1 MTWRAA
7 TEVEKT
13 AGEPLSPELV
23 LVSPDLRERA
33 LRELTFPH
41 ERNGTGPPAVHLLE
55 LAREQPEER
64 DHVEV
69 SLLRTAGDV
78 VLHVAGIAVLFVL
91 VVAGAAFGLTIAPG
105 ETEPRF
111 ATSPAPSRPS
121 SPAIGTAAVSGS
133 VSVDERAGGVDR
145 WRRSFPLRLTTYG
158 QLVWNLDA
166 LVRDVFGKRPVCLL
180 HALHRLSPAA
190 CSASGQ
196 RRSVYRT
203 TFDRAEG
210 SGLRLRKTATAPRL
224 RGRALPLSLGRK
236 YVSCGPRRWVATT
249 ANRAFSCTWER
260 PKPG

>member
-33 LRELTFPH
+33 LRELTFPR
-41 ERNGTGPPAVHLLE
+41 EGNGTGSPAVRLLE

-64 DHVEV
+64 DYVEV

-78 VLHVAGIAVLFVL
+78 ALHVAGIAVLFVL

-111 ATSPAPSRPS
+111 ATSPTPPRPS

-145 WRRSFPLRLTTYG
+145 WRRSFPPRLTTYG
-158 QLVWNLDA
+158 QLVWNL
-166 LVRDVFGKRPVCLL
+166 
-180 HALHRLSPAA
+180 
-190 CSASGQ
+190 
-196 RRSVYRT
+196 
-203 TFDRAEG
+203 
-210 SGLRLRKTATAPRL
+210 TATAPRL
-224 RGRALPLSLGRK
+224 RGRALPLSLGGK
-236 YVSCGPRRWVATT
+236 YGSCGPHRWVAAT